1 MKLLATALCSVT
13 FGILIGLSFPSLW
26 ITKIFLHL
34 LPFCIV
40 QASLPK
46 TLLRSVALSHIDS
59 DTAAPTQ
66 AIDNSK
72 IWVPSNPQG
81 AERLPPGIIASE
93 SDLYLRRLW
102 GNPEEDLKNKPRYL
116 VTFTVGYNQRHN
128 IDACI
133 KKFSDSFTIVLFHYD
148 GRVSEWDDEFE
159 WSKNVIHISVLK
171 QTKWWYAKRFLHPDI
186 VARYDYI
193 FIWDEDLGVDH
204 FNAEEYVHMVKK
216 HGLEISQPGLDP
228 EKGCTWQIT
237 KRRKHVEVHK
247 ETDEKLEWCSNPPR
261 PPCAAFVEIMAPV
274 FSRDAWRCVWHMI
287 QNDLVHGWGL
297 DFALRRCV
305 EKIKINLLV
314 FNRLTNRLSYLYL
327 KMKEP
332 AYEKIGIVDSQWIV
346 HQFIPSL
353 GSQGKEENGKSPLEA
368 VIKLDLVRDRCHMEW
383 KMFESRVDN
392 AEKDYFKSLQVQSQ
406 SKSTTF
412 Q

>member
-1 MKLLATALCSVT
+1 
-13 FGILIGLSFPSLW
+13 
-26 ITKIFLHL
+26 
-34 LPFCIV
+34 
-40 QASLPK
+40 
-46 TLLRSVALSHIDS
+46 
-59 DTAAPTQ
+59 
-66 AIDNSK
+66 
-72 IWVPSNPQG
+72 
-81 AERLPPGIIASE
+81 
-93 SDLYLRRLW
+93 
-102 GNPEEDLKNKPRYL
+102 
-116 VTFTVGYNQRHN
+116 
-128 IDACI
+128 
-133 KKFSDSFTIVLFHYD
+133 
-148 GRVSEWDDEFE
+148 
-159 WSKNVIHISVLK
+159 
-171 QTKWWYAKRFLHPDI
+171 
-186 VARYDYI
+186 
-193 FIWDEDLGVDH
+193 
-204 FNAEEYVHMVKK
+204 MVKK

-305 EKIKINLLV
+305 E
-314 FNRLTNRLSYLYL
+314 
-327 KMKEP
+327 EP

-353 GSQGKEENGKSPLEA
+353 GSQGKEENGKSPLEG
-368 VIKLDLVRDRCHMEW
+368 VRDRCHMEW
-383 KMFESRVDN
+383 KMFESRLDN
-392 AEKDYFKSLQVQSQ
+392 AEKDYYKSLQVQSQ

>member
-1 MKLLATALCSVT
+1 MGILSRSPTKCRRSEDHGMKLLATALCSVT

-26 ITKIFLHL
+26 ITK
-34 LPFCIV
+34 
-40 QASLPK
+40 ASLPK

-72 IWVPSNPQG
+72 AC

-305 EKIKINLLV
+305 E
-314 FNRLTNRLSYLYL
+314 
-327 KMKEP
+327 EP

-353 GSQGKEENGKSPLEA
+353 GSQGKEENGKSPLEG
-368 VIKLDLVRDRCHMEW
+368 VIKLDLVRIRRLVLFGRVRDRCHMEW

>member
-26 ITKIFLHL
+26 IT
-34 LPFCIV
+34 
-40 QASLPK
+40 
-46 TLLRSVALSHIDS
+46 
-59 DTAAPTQ
+59 
-66 AIDNSK
+66 
-72 IWVPSNPQG
+72 
-81 AERLPPGIIASE
+81 
-93 SDLYLRRLW
+93 
-102 GNPEEDLKNKPRYL
+102 
-116 VTFTVGYNQRHN
+116 
-128 IDACI
+128 
-133 KKFSDSFTIVLFHYD
+133 KFSDSFTIVLFHYD

-204 FNAEEYVHMVKK
+204 FNAEE
-216 HGLEISQPGLDP
+216 
-228 EKGCTWQIT
+228 
-237 KRRKHVEVHK
+237 
-247 ETDEKLEWCSNPPR
+247 
-261 PPCAAFVEIMAPV
+261 
-274 FSRDAWRCVWHMI
+274 
-287 QNDLVHGWGL
+287 
-297 DFALRRCV
+297 
-305 EKIKINLLV
+305 
-314 FNRLTNRLSYLYL
+314 LTNRLSYLYL

-353 GSQGKEENGKSPLEA
+353 GSQGKEENGKSPLEG
-368 VIKLDLVRDRCHMEW
+368 VRDRCHMEW

>member
-1 MKLLATALCSVT
+1 SKGVDGIWSLESKVYSPTKCRRSEDHGMKLLATALCSVT

-26 ITKIFLHL
+26 ITK
-34 LPFCIV
+34 
-40 QASLPK
+40 ASLPK

-72 IWVPSNPQG
+72 ACFIYGFLQILK
-81 AERLPPGIIASE
+81 A
-93 SDLYLRRLW
+93 LRDCHRVLLHLNQTCTCADC
-102 GNPEEDLKNKPRYL
+102 GGTLKRFDLKNKPRYL

-305 EKIKINLLV
+305 E
-314 FNRLTNRLSYLYL
+314 
-327 KMKEP
+327 EP

-353 GSQGKEENGKSPLEA
+353 GSQGKEENGKSPLEG
-368 VIKLDLVRDRCHMEW
+368 VRDRCHMEW

-406 SKSTTF
+406 SKSTTV

>member
-1 MKLLATALCSVT
+1 MKLLATALFSIT

-26 ITKIFLHL
+26 ITKT
-34 LPFCIV
+34 
-40 QASLPK
+40 SLPMN
-46 TLLRSVALSHIDS
+46 LLRSISLSHIDS

-66 AIDNSK
+66 ATDNSK

-128 IDACI
+128 IDACV

-148 GRVSEWDDEFE
+148 DRVSEWDDEFE

-186 VARYDYI
+186 IAGYDYI

-204 FNAEEYVHMVKK
+204 FDAEEYVHMVKK

-237 KRRKHVEVHK
+237 KRRKHTEVHK

-305 EKIKINLLV
+305 E
-314 FNRLTNRLSYLYL
+314 
-327 KMKEP
+327 EP

-353 GSQGKEENGKSPLEA
+353 GSQGKEENGKSPLEG
-368 VIKLDLVRDRCHMEW
+368 VRERCHMEW
-383 KMFESRVDN
+383 KMFERRVDK
-392 AEKDYFKSLQVQSQ
+392 AEKEYFKSLQVQSQ
-406 SKSTTF
+406 SSSTTF

>member
-1 MKLLATALCSVT
+1 MITVVSTVQLNVEDQEDHGMKLLATALFSVT

-26 ITKIFLHL
+26 ITK
-34 LPFCIV
+34 
-40 QASLPK
+40 ASLPK
-46 TLLRSVALSHIDS
+46 TLLCSVALLQIDS
-59 DTAAPTQ
+59 DTAAPTL

-72 IWVPSNPQG
+72 AC

-93 SDLYLRRLW
+93 SDLYLRRFW

-148 GRVSEWDDEFE
+148 GRVSEWDGEFE

-193 FIWDEDLGVDH
+193 FIWDEDLRVDH

-216 HGLEISQPGLDP
+216 HDLEISQPGLDP

-305 EKIKINLLV
+305 E
-314 FNRLTNRLSYLYL
+314 
-327 KMKEP
+327 EP

-353 GSQGKEENGKSPLEA
+353 GSQGKEENGKSPLEG
-368 VIKLDLVRDRCHMEW
+368 VRDRCHMEW

-406 SKSTTF
+406 SKSTAF